1 MRKFLLLVIFL
12 FFVFVLMCCDYNKP
26 LREEMLSY
34 YEQDANYEVMNGK
47 IKSLYYIEEQDELFL
62 QIDVLSDNQVSYN
75 QSKSYCDF
83 VLVNWSYYEIEL
95 KVDDEIMFT
104 SASTYFYNGH
114 VLPIIHIEL
123 NQVQLLSFA
132 EGKENYIDWIKKKFD

>member
-1 MRKFLLLVIFL
+1 MA
-12 FFVFVLMCCDYNKP
+12 FVLICCDYNKP
-26 LREEMLSY
+26 LREKMLSY

-47 IKSLYYIEEQDELFL
+47 IKSLRYIEKQDKLLL
-62 QIDVLSDNQVSYN
+62 QIEVLSDNQVSYN

-95 KVDDEIMFT
+95 KVDDEITFT
-104 SASTYFYNGH
+104 SAPMYFYNGY

-132 EGKENYIDWIKKKFD
+132 EGKENYIDWIKKTFD